1 MKIESIIKK
10 YGSLDA
16 YYKQRN
22 EKLRKT
28 ALNRCQTEEERQKK
42 LKNLNGK
49 IFWRQNLIKIKLEKT
64 ALVKDVIKYLFK
76 SFKKVKNED

>member
-42 LKNLNGK
+42 IKEFEWQDFLASKFDKNKIGK
-49 IFWRQNLIKIKLEKT
+49 NCTCERCN
-64 ALVKDVIKYLFK
+64 
-76 SFKKVKNED
+76 KVFI